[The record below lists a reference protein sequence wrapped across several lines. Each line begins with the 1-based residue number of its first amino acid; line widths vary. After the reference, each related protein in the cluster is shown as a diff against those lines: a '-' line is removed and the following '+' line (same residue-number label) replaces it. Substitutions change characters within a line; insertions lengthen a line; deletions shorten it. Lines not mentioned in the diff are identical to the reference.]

1 MTARR
6 AYIQTTGTIAMPPAL
21 KQPQSQVYLIHGN
34 NEAEV
39 GNARFE
45 LVSGL
50 LTPEERDSGL
60 TEITGPGN
68 QPLTLNRAFSEI
80 VGELG
85 TSSFIAGS
93 KRVVVVYD
101 LKEFY
106 NTPGGGGAAK
116 KGAKESTKKPAA
128 SPVEPF
134 LRWLTDVLPTTE
146 NVVVFVC
153 QENDEKQRVVSPHAE
168 LYRFC
173 KSKGVVVEKRDKPM
187 QFEFDNHL
195 LSGNMVAALTTFR
208 EWVRRSGGDGG
219 ARSKMF
225 STLSGFVELL
235 LQARALQEA
244 RTQGVPATQ
253 IAVQAGFPSLGSV
266 PDWKAKK
273 IHQIAERTPMDR
285 LLELVR
291 GVNRLQA
298 IMYPTGDED
307 YVPNWEEAYELL
319 IVQITQTRAR

>member
-1 MTARR
+1 
-6 AYIQTTGTIAMPPAL
+6 MPPAS
-21 KQPQSQVYLIHGN
+21 KSPQPQIYLIHGN

-39 GNARFE
+39 SNARYE
-45 LVSGL
+45 LVSSL

-106 NTPGGGGAAK
+106 GSSGGSKKPVKETAA
-116 KGAKESTKKPAA
+116 KKPAA
-128 SPVEPF
+128 SPVEP
-134 LRWLTDVLPTTE
+134 LIKWLTEVLPTTE
-146 NVVVFVC
+146 NIVVFVC
-153 QENDEKQRVVSPHAE
+153 QENDEKQKLVSPHAE

-173 KSKGVVVEKRDKPM
+173 KSKGVVVEKRDKPL
-187 QFEFDNHL
+187 QFEFENHL
-195 LSGNMVAALTTFR
+195 MSGNTVAAISLYR
-208 EWVRRSGGDGG
+208 DWLKRSGGDGG

-225 STLSGFVELL
+225 STLANFVELL
-235 LQARALQEA
+235 LQARVLHDGKAE
-244 RTQGVPATQ
+244 GIPAAQ
-253 IAVQAGFPSLGSV
+253 IAVQSGFPSLGSV

-273 IHQIAERTPMDR
+273 IEQYAARFPLPVLRD
-285 LLELVR
+285 LVA

-307 YVPNWEEAYELL
+307 YVPNWEDYFETL
-319 IVQITQTRAR
+319 IVMVTQARAR